1 MKEFI
6 IAAIMILAAA
16 GCGRGTSDAD
26 AFGTFEADEVII
38 SAETSGRIIS
48 MDVTEGTM
56 VSGGAVIAVTDTTM
70 LVLQRAE
77 LDAVTAQAQARL
89 AGIAAQDAV
98 IRQQIENLTV
108 NIERTRRMLAD
119 GAATQKQ
126 LDDLT
131 GQMEVLLRQAEANG
145 TQRRSVAAE
154 QQGIAARRDI
164 LDEQIARS
172 TIHAP
177 FEATVIEKYAS
188 AHELTAAGKPLVK
201 LANMKTMKLKVWIS
215 GAQLA
220 SVKTGSECTVRIDRG
235 EKDFQNYTGSITH
248 IAEKAEFTPKI
259 IQTKEE
265 RVTLV
270 YAVTIEVPNDGS
282 IKSGMPGEV
291 IFNPNSLPENNL

>member
-1 MKEFI
+1 MKKLVI
-6 IAAIMILAAA
+6 PVIMLLAAA
-16 GCGRGTSDAD
+16 GCGRGESDAD
-26 AFGTFEADEVII
+26 AWGTFEAEEIII
-38 SAETSGRIIS
+38 SAESSGRIIS
-48 MDVTEGTM
+48 MDVTEGMM
-56 VSGGAVIAVTDTTM
+56 VAGGAVIAVTDTTM
-70 LVLQRAE
+70 LVLQREE

-98 IRQQIENLTV
+98 IRQQMDNLAV

-154 QQGIAARRDI
+154 QQGINAKRA
-164 LDEQIARS
+164 LLNEQIARS
-172 TIHAP
+172 TIRAP
-177 FEATVIEKYAS
+177 YDATVTEKYAS

-201 LANMKTMKLKVWIS
+201 LADMKTMKLKVWVS

-220 SVKTGSECTVRIDRG
+220 EVKTGASCTVRIDQG
-235 EKDFQNYTGSITH
+235 EKDFKNYTGSLTH
-248 IAEKAEFTPKI
+248 ISEKAEFTPKI

-270 YAVTIEVPNDGS
+270 YAVTIDVPNDGS
-282 IKSGMPGEV
+282 IKAGMPGEA
-291 IFNPNSLPENNL
+291 IFN

>member
-1 MKEFI
+1 MKRAVI
-6 IAAIMILAAA
+6 PIVLLLAAA
-16 GCGRGTSDAD
+16 GCNRGESDAD
-26 AFGTFEADEVII
+26 AWGTFEADEVII

-48 MDVTEGTM
+48 MDVTEGM
-56 VSGGAVIAVTDTTM
+56 LVAGGAVIAVTDTTM
-70 LVLQRAE
+70 PVLQRGE

-98 IRQQIENLTV
+98 IRQQMDNLAV

-119 GAATQKQ
+119 GAATRKQ

-131 GQMEVLLRQAEANG
+131 GQMEVLRRQGEANG

-154 QQGIAARRDI
+154 QQGIAAKRAV

-172 TIHAP
+172 TVRAP
-177 FEATVIEKYAS
+177 YDATVIEKYAS

-201 LANMKTMKLKVWIS
+201 LADMKTMKLKVWVS

-220 SVKTGSECTVRIDRG
+220 EVKTGTTCTVRIDQG
-235 EKDFQNYTGSITH
+235 KKEFKNYTGTVTH
-248 IAEKAEFTPKI
+248 ISEKAEFTPKI

-282 IKSGMPGEV
+282 IKSGMPGEA
-291 IFNPNSLPENNL
+291 IFN

>member
-1 MKEFI
+1 MKKYLIPFVLLL
-6 IAAIMILAAA
+6 LAC
-16 GCGRGTSDAD
+16 GCGRGESDAD
-26 AFGTFEADEVII
+26 AWGTFEAEEVII
-38 SAETSGRIIS
+38 SAETSGRIVIMNIS
-48 MDVTEGTM
+48 EGSELT
-56 VSGGAVIAVTDTTM
+56 GGAVIAVIDTTM

-98 IRQQIENLTV
+98 IRQQVDNLDINT
-108 NIERTRRMLAD
+108 ERTRRMLAD

-131 GQMEVLLRQAEANG
+131 GQAGVLKKQADANN
-145 TQRRSVAAE
+145 TQRRAVTAELLSVDAKRAL
-154 QQGIAARRDI
+154 

-172 TIHAP
+172 TIRAP
-177 FEATVIEKYAS
+177 FDATVIDKYAS
-188 AHELTAAGKPLVK
+188 AYEITAAGKPLVK
-201 LANMKTMKLKVWIS
+201 LADMKIMKLRVWIS

-220 SVKTGSECTVRIDRG
+220 EVMTGASCTVRIDEG
-235 EKDFQNYTGSITH
+235 VKEFKNYTGTITH
-248 IAEKAEFTPKI
+248 VAEKAEFTPKI

-282 IKSGMPGEV
+282 IKSGMPGEAL
-291 IFNPNSLPENNL
+291 FH

>member
-1 MKEFI
+1 MKELI
-6 IAAIMILAAA
+6 IAVVMLLAAA
-16 GCGRGTSDAD
+16 GCGRGVSDAD

-48 MDVTEGTM
+48 MNVTEGMM
-56 VSGGAVIAVTDTTM
+56 VAGGAVIAVTDTTM
-70 LVLQRAE
+70 QVLQRGE

-98 IRQQIENLTV
+98 IKQQIENLSV

-131 GQMEVLLRQAEANG
+131 GQMEVLLRQAEANN
-145 TQRRSVAAE
+145 TQRRLVAAE
-154 QQGIAARRDI
+154 QQGISAKRAI
-164 LDEQIARS
+164 LNEQIARS
-172 TIHAP
+172 TVRAP
-177 FEATVIEKYAS
+177 FEATITEKYAS

-201 LANMKTMKLKVWIS
+201 LADMKTMKLKVWIS

-220 SVKTGSECTVRIDRG
+220 SVKVGSECDVRIDHD
-235 EKDFQNYTGSITH
+235 EKEFRNYSGTITH
-248 IAEKAEFTPKI
+248 VAEKAEFTPKI

-282 IKSGMPGEV
+282 IKSGMPGEA
-291 IFNPNSLPENNL
+291 IFK

>member
-1 MKEFI
+1 MKKLTI
-6 IAAIMILAAA
+6 PLLILLTAA
-16 GCGRGTSDAD
+16 GCNRGMSDAD
-26 AFGTFEADEVII
+26 AFGTFEADEVIL
-38 SAETSGRIIS
+38 SAETSGRIIT
-48 MDVTEGTM
+48 MDVTEGM
-56 VSGGAVIAVTDTTM
+56 LVAGGGVIAVTDTTM
-70 LVLQRAE
+70 PVLQRAE

-98 IRQQIENLTV
+98 IRQQMDNLSV

-131 GQMEVLLRQAEANG
+131 GQMEVLLRQSEANN

-154 QQGIAARRDI
+154 QQGISAKKALIR
-164 LDEQIARS
+164 EQIARS
-172 TIHAP
+172 TIYSP
-177 FEATVIEKYAS
+177 FEATIIEKYAS

-201 LANMKTMKLKVWIS
+201 LADMKTMKLKVWINGS
-215 GAQLA
+215 QLA
-220 SVKTGSECTVRIDRG
+220 TVKIGSPCTVRIDRG
-235 EKDFQNYTGSITH
+235 EKEYQTYTGTITR

-282 IKSGMPGEV
+282 IKSGMPGEA
-291 IFNPNSLPENNL
+291 IFNVNSAAGNNR

>member
-1 MKEFI
+1 MKELI
-6 IAAIMILAAA
+6 IAVVMLLAAA
-16 GCGRGTSDAD
+16 GCGRGVSDAD

-38 SAETSGRIIS
+38 SAEASGRIIS
-48 MDVTEGTM
+48 MNVTEGMM
-56 VSGGAVIAVTDTTM
+56 VAGGAVIAVTDTTM
-70 LVLQRAE
+70 QVLQRGE

-98 IRQQIENLTV
+98 IQQQIENLSV

-131 GQMEVLLRQAEANG
+131 GQMEVLLRQAEANN
-145 TQRRSVAAE
+145 TQRRLVAAE
-154 QQGIAARRDI
+154 QQGISAKRAI
-164 LDEQIARS
+164 LNEQIARS
-172 TIHAP
+172 TVRAP
-177 FEATVIEKYAS
+177 FEATITEKYAS

-201 LANMKTMKLKVWIS
+201 LADMKTMKLKVWIS

-220 SVKTGSECTVRIDRG
+220 SVKVGSECDVRIDHD
-235 EKDFQNYTGSITH
+235 EKEFRNYSGTITH
-248 IAEKAEFTPKI
+248 VAEKAEFTPKI

-282 IKSGMPGEV
+282 IKSGMPGEA
-291 IFNPNSLPENNL
+291 IFK

>member
-1 MKEFI
+1 MNDMKKLVI
-6 IAAIMILAAA
+6 PVIMLLAAA
-16 GCGRGTSDAD
+16 GCGRGESDAD
-26 AFGTFEADEVII
+26 AWGTFEAEEIII
-38 SAETSGRIIS
+38 SAESSGRIIS
-48 MDVTEGTM
+48 MDVTEGMM
-56 VSGGAVIAVTDTTM
+56 VAGGAVIAVTDTTM
-70 LVLQRAE
+70 LVLQREE

-98 IRQQIENLTV
+98 IRQQMDNLAV

-154 QQGIAARRDI
+154 QQGINAKRA
-164 LDEQIARS
+164 LLNEQIARS
-172 TIHAP
+172 TIRAP
-177 FEATVIEKYAS
+177 YDATVTEKYAL

-201 LANMKTMKLKVWIS
+201 LADMKTMKLKVWVS

-220 SVKTGSECTVRIDRG
+220 EVKTGASCTVRIDQG
-235 EKDFQNYTGSITH
+235 EKDFKNYTGTLTH
-248 IAEKAEFTPKI
+248 ISEKAEFTPKI

-270 YAVTIEVPNDGS
+270 YAVTIDVPNDGS
-282 IKSGMPGEV
+282 IKAGMPGEA
-291 IFNPNSLPENNL
+291 IFN